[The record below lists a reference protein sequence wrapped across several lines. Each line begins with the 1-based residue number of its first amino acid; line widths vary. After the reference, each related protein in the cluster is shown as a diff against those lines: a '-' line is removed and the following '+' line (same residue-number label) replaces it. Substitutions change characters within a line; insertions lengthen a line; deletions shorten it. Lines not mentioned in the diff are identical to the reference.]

1 MKSNKKL
8 KKLYYVDESD
18 IHGKGLFS
26 RFEIER
32 GKYLGRYHGPVAKEN
47 GMHVLW
53 VEEDDGE
60 WVGYDGENIL
70 RYLNHCVEPNAEFN
84 GRDLYAICDIRP
96 GEEITFNYGEDP
108 EP

>member
-8 KKLYYVDESD
+8 KKYYFVDESK

-26 RFEIER
+26 QVDIEN
-32 GKYLGRYHGPVAKEN
+32 GDYLGRYHGPKVDEN

-53 VEEDDGE
+53 VENDDGE
-60 WVGYDGENIL
+60 WEGVDGENIL
-70 RYLNHCVEPNAEFN
+70 RYLNHCKKPNAEFY
-84 GRDLYAICDIRP
+84 GCDLYAISDIEP
-96 GEEITFNYGEDP
+96 GEEITFDYGE

>member
-8 KKLYYVDESD
+8 KKYYFVDASK

-26 RFEIER
+26 QVDIEN
-32 GKYLGRYHGPVAKEN
+32 GAYLGRYHGPKVDEN

-53 VEEDDGE
+53 VEKDDGE
-60 WVGYDGENIL
+60 WEGIDGENIL
-70 RYLNHCVEPNAEFN
+70 RYLNHCKKPNAEFD
-84 GRDLYAICDIRP
+84 GSELYAISDIKP
-96 GEEITFNYGEDP
+96 GEEITFDYGE

>member
-8 KKLYYVDESD
+8 KKYYFVDDSK

-26 RFEIER
+26 QVDIEN
-32 GKYLGRYHGPVAKEN
+32 GAYLGRYHGPTVDDN

-53 VEEDDGE
+53 VENDDGE
-60 WVGYDGENIL
+60 WEGCDGENIL
-70 RYLNHCVEPNAEFN
+70 RYLNHCKKPNAEFY
-84 GRDLYAICDIRP
+84 GRELYATRDIEP
-96 GEEITFNYGEDP
+96 GEEITFDYGE

>member
-8 KKLYYVDESD
+8 KRFFYVDKSK

-26 RFEIER
+26 HVEIET
-32 GKYLGRYHGPVAKEN
+32 GEYLGRYHGPKVSEN

-53 VEEDDGE
+53 VESDNGKWE
-60 WVGYDGENIL
+60 GYDGKNIL
-70 RYLNHCVEPNAEFN
+70 RYLNHCKQPNAEFE
-84 GRDLYAICDIRP
+84 GRDLYAISDIEP
-96 GEEITFNYGEDP
+96 GEEITFDYGE